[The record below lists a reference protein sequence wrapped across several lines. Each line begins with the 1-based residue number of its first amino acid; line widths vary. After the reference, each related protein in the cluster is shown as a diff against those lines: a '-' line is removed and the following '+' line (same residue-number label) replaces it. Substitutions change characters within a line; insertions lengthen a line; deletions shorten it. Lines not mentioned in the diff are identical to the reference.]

1 MRFEFESKTNTCVAI
16 EIDSTLTDRPWLW
29 RCNYWAAVPS
39 TRWLACALRPGAGKA
54 TTQMD
59 VHKAPLFISVI
70 ALPKLACLALLSGH
84 TVDKP
89 GSV

>member
-1 MRFEFESKTNTCVAI
+1 MRSEFESKTNTYVAI

-29 RCNYWAAVPS
+29 FCNYWAAVPS
-39 TRWLACALRPGAGKA
+39 TRWRTYAPTPGAGKA

-59 VHKAPLFISVI
+59 VHEAPLSISAI
-70 ALPKLACLALLSGH
+70 ALLKLACLALLSGH